1 MGEDESMDDRLIAAV
16 EQLNEEKVLKLV
28 RQRLR
33 AGKDAAHLQE
43 QIHLGMVKVGI
54 LYEKG
59 EYFIADLIMAGEI
72 CKNVLK
78 LILFQ
83 PENQRSIKKGKILL
97 GTVQGD
103 LHDIGKNIFASM
115 IEAEGFAVID
125 LGLDVPS
132 EVFVEK
138 AREIRPQILALSG
151 VLTLAVESMKKT
163 VDALAQAGLRNGLK
177 IIVGGNPV
185 NRDTCKYIGADA
197 FANQADE
204 GVVICNGWA
213 PTTLSC

>member
-1 MGEDESMDDRLIAAV
+1 MDDRLITAV
-16 EQLNEEKVLKLV
+16 EQLNEDKVMKLV
-28 RQRLR
+28 KQRLL
-33 AGKDAAHLQE
+33 AGRDPVSLQE

-78 LILFQ
+78 LIHFK
-83 PENQRSIKKGKILL
+83 PENQHSFKKCKVML

-115 IEAEGFAVID
+115 IEAEGFEVID
-125 LGLDVPS
+125 LGIDVPPK
-132 EVFVEK
+132 VFVDNVKELK
-138 AREIRPQILALSG
+138 PQIVAMSG

-163 VDALAQAGLRNGLK
+163 VDAIVSAGLRNQVRIL
-177 IIVGGNPV
+177 VGGNPV
-185 NRDTCKYIGADA
+185 NRDSFKYIGADA
-197 FANQADE
+197 FTNYADE
-204 GVVICNGWA
+204 GVAICNNWIN
-213 PTTLSC
+213 SKI

>member
-1 MGEDESMDDRLIAAV
+1 MDDRLIAAV
-16 EQLNEEKVLKLV
+16 EQLDEDKVLKLV
-28 RQRLR
+28 KQRLR
-33 AGKDAAHLQE
+33 AGKDKAYLQE
-43 QIHLGMVKVGI
+43 QIRLGMVKVGI

-72 CKNVLK
+72 VKNVLK
-78 LILFQ
+78 LILFK
-83 PENQRSIKKGKILL
+83 PENQQELKKGKVLL

-115 IEAEGFAVID
+115 IEAEGFEVID
-125 LGLDVPS
+125 LGIDVSP
-132 EVFVEK
+132 EAFIEK
-138 AREIRPQILALSG
+138 AQEIRPQILAMSG

-163 VDALAQAGLRNGLK
+163 VEALAAAGLRDGLK

-197 FANQADE
+197 FTTQADE
-204 GVVICNGWA
+204 GVAICNEWVEA
-213 PTTLSC
+213 IV